1 MKTNRSKAFILIL
14 IGLIIIGAGL
24 YIYFAANIIYDDS
37 GSSRVKDLN
46 CLLKLF
52 GKTGTAVLVS
62 ATGLVFTWIGLRKLN

>member
-1 MKTNRSKAFILIL
+1 MKNKRTQAVILMLMGFIM
-14 IGLIIIGAGL
+14 IGAGL
-24 YIYFAANIIYDDS
+24 YIYFAADIIYDDS

-46 CLLKLF
+46 RLLKLL